1 MPPKNFTT
9 LGRVSL
15 IFGLA
20 IVILLGL
27 SVSFARLNSSP
38 AQAAHLDQTAA
49 SKLPDLAI
57 PPAQGAGCY
66 CGSDIYECNNF
77 DTKDDAQAC
86 LDYCKSVGRGDV
98 HGLDIDNDGLACES
112 LPAKPT
118 PLLQSANPTAYV
130 DPLLRDPVFRTLY
143 NATNLIT
150 NGSFEEGAYPVG
162 ELGFEPPETGQIPN
176 SWLWYRSQAY
186 GKYNIYTNENFT
198 ISCPDDLK
206 NFTVGSFGLSLHM
219 QSTDQPDAHLGIYQT
234 VNVNPGQSYLF
245 VLSGTIQAQPG
256 ASSPD
261 INNRVRVGFDQT
273 AGHDWWAT
281 PEQDWMAV
289 PWREQ
294 ELEFKSTGPDDPDLA
309 KIESYFTVVK
319 AKSNR
324 MTIFID
330 AWRRWPNW
338 RTTIFTV
345 DCATLV
351 SLNQIDVGAVLP
363 VLSRYSTTAVDAA
376 LKGAPEVPA
385 PAATGAAAL
394 PVSGQA
400 EAAPAVLQPPVVP
413 SAGGILDT
421 KSNWILFTL
430 ASVVVILGLVG
441 AGVWNARRHRE

>member
-1 MPPKNFTT
+1 MPRKNFTT

-15 IFGLA
+15 ILLLVIFILTG
-20 IVILLGL
+20 IFVILT
-27 SVSFARLNSSP
+27 RLNSTP
-38 AQAAHLDQTAA
+38 AQAAHLDQQTQT
-49 SKLPDLAI
+49 KLPAMLV
-57 PPAQGAGCY
+57 PPAQGGGCY
-66 CGSDIYECNNF
+66 CSSDIYECYNF

-112 LPAKPT
+112 LPAIP
-118 PLLQSANPTAYV
+118 PPIQSSQGGYI
-130 DPLLRDPVFRTLY
+130 DPLLKDPVFKTLY
-143 NATNLIT
+143 DATNLIV

-162 ELGFEPPETGQIPN
+162 ELGFEPPDIGQIPN
-176 SWLWYRSQAY
+176 NWRWYRNEAY
-186 GKYNIYTNENFT
+186 GKYNIYPNESFT

-206 NFTVGSFGLSLHM
+206 NFTIGTFGLSLHM

-234 VNVNPGQSYLF
+234 MTVIPGQSYLF
-245 VLSGTIQAQPG
+245 VLSGTIQAQAG

-261 INNRVRVGFDQT
+261 INNQLRIGIDHT
-273 AGHDWWAT
+273 GGTEWWAT
-281 PEQDWMAV
+281 PDKNWLAV

-294 ELEFKSTGPDDPDLA
+294 ELEFDSTGSDDPDLA
-309 KIESYFTVVK
+309 KIESYFTVVQ
-319 AKSNR
+319 ARSNR

-345 DCATLV
+345 DCATL
-351 SLNQIDVGAVLP
+351 SPLNQIDVGAVLP
-363 VLSRYSTTAVDAA
+363 VLSRFSTTAVDAA
-376 LKGAPEVPA
+376 LKGAPSVPA
-385 PAATGAAAL
+385 PVATGAAAL
-394 PVSGQA
+394 PVSGHP
-400 EAAPAVLQPPVVP
+400 EIIPAVVQPPEVP